1 MKTFEMKTAIHFG
14 ENALD
19 RLKEIPYQRV
29 LVITD
34 PFVVKSKMIDLI
46 TAPLESAGKQYDLF
60 YDVVPDAPVGKIAE
74 GVKKF
79 LEVQPEAVIAV
90 GGGSAIDSS
99 KAIREFA
106 LKINPYGEV
115 GLIAIPTTSGTGSEV
130 TSFAVVNDTEAH
142 VKYPLISDSLTADE
156 AILDA
161 ELVRSVPPAI
171 TADTGM
177 DVFTHALES
186 YVSTDH
192 NEFSSAL
199 AEKSIEICGVFLLRA
214 YLDGSDMHARQK
226 MHVASCLAGLSF
238 NTAGLGITHSMAHQL
253 GAVFHIPHGRANA
266 MLLPLVVE
274 YNASIDKYSRSQK
287 EYLPAVKR
295 YANIAHLLG
304 LSNYNKVMSVHSL
317 VNWIQ
322 FMQKEMN
329 IPQTIQELKTITP
342 DEYFGAI
349 DRMADAAL
357 ADACTVNNPRV
368 PTKEDIKKIYSK
380 LWSF

>member
-1 MKTFEMKTAIHFG
+1 MKTFGMKTVIHFG
-14 ENALD
+14 DNALD
-19 RLKEIPYQRV
+19 RLREIPYKRV
-29 LVITD
+29 LIITD
-34 PFVVKSKMIDLI
+34 PFVVQSKMIDLI
-46 TAPLESAGKQYDLF
+46 TEPLAKGGIEYDIF
-60 YDVVPDAPVGKIAE
+60 SNVVPDAPVDKVAD
-74 GVKKF
+74 GVKRF
-79 LEVQPEAVIAV
+79 LSYQPEAVIAV

-106 LKINPYGEV
+106 LKINHYSDV
-115 GLIAIPTTSGTGSEV
+115 GLIAVPTTSGTGSEV
-130 TSFAVVNDTEAH
+130 TSFAVVNDTEAK
-142 VKYPLISDSLTADE
+142 VKYPLISPSLTADE

-161 ELVRSVPPAI
+161 ELVKSVPPTI

-192 NEFSSAL
+192 NEFSAAL
-199 AEKSIEICGVFLLRA
+199 AEKAMEICGVFLLRA

-253 GAVFHIPHGRANA
+253 GAQFHIPHGRANA
-266 MLLPLVVE
+266 MLLPHIVE
-274 YNASIDKYSRSQK
+274 FNANINKRSRSQK
-287 EYLPAVKR
+287 TYLPSVER
-295 YANIAHLLG
+295 YASVAHILG
-304 LSNYNKVMSVHSL
+304 LSNYNQVMSVRSL

-329 IPQTIQELKTITP
+329 IPMTIQEIGTISP

-349 DRMADAAL
+349 DKMADAAL
-357 ADACTVNNPRV
+357 ADACTTTNPRI
-368 PTKEDIKKIYSK
+368 PTKEDIMKIYKK